1 MIVGIGVDIVD
12 VHRIQDIAERHKGFV
27 EKIFAPEEIKYCQ
40 SYSNPFPHYAARFAA
55 KEAVFKALGSGW
67 SRGLKWSEIRVVSGV
82 DRKPAIQLS
91 GATNRLAESL
101 GVQHIQVSLSHTGAV
116 AIAQVTME
124 EGN

>member
-1 MIVGIGVDIVD
+1 LIVGIGVDIVD
-12 VHRIQDIAERHKGFV
+12 VDRIQDIAERHKGFV